1 MIIEKEAKKIGSKQG
16 LICVG
21 IGLLIA
27 QLIMTY
33 MFTTDE
39 SFIKS
44 FFWFHQIDFKLNIF
58 IGVII
63 MILCGHFY
71 GQIAGV
77 QIRIKKRNFI
87 LVGILCGLAVLL
99 TTAFLCGWT
108 GFFQEGIDN
117 IGTDDN
123 PFVDYIIKPLFW
135 ILLFGIVP
143 ALLVGVWF
151 GWRVKRQT
159 LKG

>member
-108 GFFQEGIDN
+108 GFFQKELTILEQTT
-117 IGTDDN
+117 IHLL
-123 PFVDYIIKPLFW
+123 IIL
-135 ILLFGIVP
+135 
-143 ALLVGVWF
+143 
-151 GWRVKRQT
+151 
-159 LKG
+159 